1 MPGTTVYEFDALV
14 SASSSSSEEA
24 HLPTTIPDT
33 VFAWLES
40 LALQLSGT
48 GRTAWLRLGQ
58 RHGRR
63 IVQVLNFVGVVRA
76 PNGYS
81 IEILP
86 KVGKC
91 IGGGAAEARKLLI
104 DMLCCLRKFRHIQTD
119 SAHLSVARMPLLE
132 IFITE
137 FLQAVGRLLKHGL
150 RNDYVLQQENLF
162 ALRGKLLFTEH
173 IKQNICRRDRFFAAF
188 DEFSSNRPE
197 NRLLHAALCRCLA
210 WTKLQSSL
218 RMAHEFCF
226 AFADVPVSVLPDLD
240 FQRIRPDRAMSNYA
254 EALAWARLILQEESP
269 LTAKGG
275 QLAPSLLFPME
286 ALFEAFVANYLSRQ
300 AISGYSLKV
309 QAKSLFLVKH
319 QGQNLFTLKPDIL
332 IEEAGEKRMVLDTK
346 WKLIDCETGAG
357 GEKFGLS
364 EQDFYQ
370 LYAYG
375 QNYLG
380 GCGEVA
386 LIYPKTDNFCRPLPV
401 FEFSRSEKLRLWV
414 LPFCLR
420 DRKLAFPAG
429 SGLEAVF
436 HE

>member
-14 SASSSSSEEA
+14 SASSSSEEA

-48 GRTAWLRLGQ
+48 GRTVWLRLGQ

-63 IVQVLNFVGVVRA
+63 TVQVLNFVGVVRA

-104 DMLCCLRKFRHIQTD
+104 DMLRCLRKFRHIQTD
-119 SAHLSVARMPLLE
+119 SAHLAVARMPLLE

-137 FLQAVGRLLKHGL
+137 FLQVVGRLLKHGL

-197 NRLLHAALCRCLA
+197 NRLLHAALRRCLA

-218 RMAHEFCF
+218 RMAHELCF

-286 ALFEAFVANYLSRQ
+286 ALFEAFVANCLSRQ
-300 AISGYSLKV
+300 AISGHSLKV

-364 EQDFYQ
+364 EKDFYQ

-380 GCGEVA
+380 GCGEMA
-386 LIYPKTDNFCRPLPV
+386 LIYPKTDIFCRPLPV